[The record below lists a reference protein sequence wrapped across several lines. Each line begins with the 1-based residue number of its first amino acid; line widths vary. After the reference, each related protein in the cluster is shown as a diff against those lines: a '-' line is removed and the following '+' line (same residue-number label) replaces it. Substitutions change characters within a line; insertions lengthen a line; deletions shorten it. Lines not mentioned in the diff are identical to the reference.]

1 MSGTPTTSKISIV
14 AAGEPTLFDS
24 LARLVPKDL
33 QTAYYRVLA
42 HTRTL
47 SPDDEMLRILEA
59 MGTLALLTR
68 HTPKDIADERERFQ
82 EMFELHQQ
90 FSEEAQQKT
99 LRYVH
104 ELESRLSGLPSELE
118 AGLDPEQIAKLL
130 GESLRQHFLN
140 SGIPDTV
147 KGLQATSVAMTTA
160 QKELSTALRDL
171 SDSRGAV
178 AQIEAANNRL
188 TYSLDNRAKAVDAL
202 LREVRSDLLRL
213 WIPLIAGAT
222 LLIGLFGG
230 MGIQS
235 WRDSVPTAATPTPP
249 LRNRFHCLS
258 RSRTL
263 QRLPAQ
269 SSNAIAR
276 QRQSPAQ
283 SMSDRT
289 TFYRSCEVFAPKT
302 LFPLV
307 ITAFSGYELTYHKLT
322 THNVCQQKERPSSQC
337 PT

>member
-1 MSGTPTTSKISIV
+1 MSGTPTTSKMSIV
-14 AAGEPTLFDS
+14 AAGEPSLFDS

-99 LRYVH
+99 LRYVR
-104 ELESRLSGLPSELE
+104 ELESRLSGLPNELE

-160 QKELSTALRDL
+160 QKELSTALRNL

-178 AQIEAANNRL
+178 AQIESANNRL

-202 LREVRSDLLRL
+202 LREVRSDLL
-213 WIPLIAGAT
+213 
-222 LLIGLFGG
+222 
-230 MGIQS
+230 
-235 WRDSVPTAATPTPP
+235 
-249 LRNRFHCLS
+249 LRNRSHCPS
-258 RSRTL
+258 RGRAPQCL
-263 QRLPAQ
+263 AIQ
-269 SSNAIAR
+269 SSSTIAR

-283 SMSDRT
+283 RVSDRAL
-289 TFYRSCEVFAPKT
+289 FYRSCEVFAIKSLP
-302 LFPLV
+302 
-307 ITAFSGYELTYHKLT
+307 SG
-322 THNVCQQKERPSSQC
+322 
-337 PT
+337 

>member
-1 MSGTPTTSKISIV
+1 MSGTSTTSKMSIV

-24 LARLVPKDL
+24 LARLVPKGL

-68 HTPKDIADERERFQ
+68 HTPKDIADQRERFQ
-82 EMFELHQQ
+82 EMLELHQQ

-99 LRYVH
+99 HRYVR
-104 ELESRLSGLPSELE
+104 ELESRLAGLPSEIE

-140 SGIPDTV
+140 SGIPATV
-147 KGLQATSVAMTTA
+147 KGLQATSMAMTTA
-160 QKELSTALRDL
+160 QRELSTALHDL

-178 AQIEAANNRL
+178 AQIESANNRL
-188 TYSLDNRAKAVDAL
+188 TYSLESRARAVDSL
-202 LREVRSDLLRL
+202 LHEVKSDLLRI

-235 WRDSVPTAATPTPP
+235 WRDSVPTAATPAPTVVEPAPLPEPQQDSATPARP
-249 LRNRFHCLS
+249 REPR
-258 RSRTL
+258 RS
-263 QRLPAQ
+263 QAKAKPGA
-269 SSNAIAR
+269 
-276 QRQSPAQ
+276 
-283 SMSDRT
+283 
-289 TFYRSCEVFAPKT
+289 E
-302 LFPLV
+302 
-307 ITAFSGYELTYHKLT
+307 H
-322 THNVCQQKERPSSQC
+322 ER
-337 PT
+337 